1 MTIAERE
8 YDVSRFH
15 LDPGIP
21 DDVARSIKRDWVD
34 NYFTGARG
42 DRMFVAEHDGEV
54 AGFQLVLDTPE
65 AAVIDL
71 IAVAGSGAR
80 SGDRQLP
87 RMRPGRVKPGP
98 IGAGGNAGRQPPG
111 VAAVRAARLLRGA
124 DGLRSPPARLMRI
137 GPVDTDRQVA
147 VIAEIGNNHEG
158 DIATARELVGVAA
171 GAGAH
176 AVKLQA
182 IEPAELVGAD
192 DTARLDQL
200 RRFQLTAEQFA
211 ELAELAHSLGI
222 GFVCTPFSL
231 GAVGWLEPLVDAFK
245 VASGDNDYL
254 ALLERIGATGR
265 PVIVSAGM
273 TGVHG
278 LARAQRVLRTPEPA
292 SSPRLHCVSAYP
304 TPPEAARL
312 ATIPVLARELGATIG
327 YSDHTIGVEACLAA
341 VALGARILEKHFTLT
356 SRLQRLPRSPAVR
369 RAGRAPGAGEAG
381 RRGRVAARRAA

>member
-1 MTIAERE
+1 
-8 YDVSRFH
+8 
-15 LDPGIP
+15 
-21 DDVARSIKRDWVD
+21 
-34 NYFTGARG
+34 
-42 DRMFVAEHDGEV
+42 
-54 AGFQLVLDTPE
+54 
-65 AAVIDL
+65 
-71 IAVAGSGAR
+71 
-80 SGDRQLP
+80 
-87 RMRPGRVKPGP
+87 
-98 IGAGGNAGRQPPG
+98 
-111 VAAVRAARLLRGA
+111 
-124 DGLRSPPARLMRI
+124 MRI
-137 GPVDTDRQVA
+137 GPVDTDRQVV

-200 RRFQLTAEQFA
+200 RRFQLTADQFA

-278 LARAQRVLRTPEPA
+278 LAQAQRVLRDAGAGEFA
-292 SSPRLHCVSAYP
+292 ALHCVSAYP
-304 TPPEAARL
+304 TPPAAARL

-327 YSDHTIGVEACLAA
+327 YSDHTIGVDACLAA
-341 VALGARILEKHFTLT
+341 VALGARILEKHFTLRHDF
-356 SRLQRLPRSPAVR
+356 SDFRDHQLSAEPAELQELVR
-369 RAGRAPGAGEAG
+369 RVAEVELLRGEPRDVEVLPEEVAVAAAA
-381 RRGRVAARRAA
+381 RRSAVAARDLPEGHVLAAEDVWFLRPAGAVGADTVVAGSVLRHARRRGERLADGDLAPRP